1 MDQRK
6 LLALFAAIS
15 LLAGCSLMM
24 ILYPFMKG
32 KDIFHPEP
40 SPEDIGN
47 SFLSALRDDDYRAAY
62 NLCDLSL
69 QTELVSQANMQYEIE
84 RYQIQP
90 VSWEFISSSISKD
103 QVELIGTAAFR
114 QQSNGKFRLTLR
126 WYEDGWKIAIFF
138 LDY

>member
-1 MDQRK
+1 
-6 LLALFAAIS
+6 
-15 LLAGCSLMM
+15 MM
-24 ILYPFMKG
+24 ILYPFLKG